1 MWIDLQMWQAM
12 ERPPQ
17 LQHAQNWD
25 AAIDL
30 TLRRFVY
37 GSLSGAAAAL
47 LLFRSPTTRWAAVAF
62 GAGSGL
68 GSAYTDSSQLF
79 RGALGKWSASSSTT
93 PNAPPLP
100 TPASI
105 SPSIPPSIPASI
117 PEPKHHVEE
126 IQEAQAWATW
136 GLVMER
142 EAMLL
147 LAFTVPLFCS

>member
-105 SPSIPPSIPASI
+105 SPSIPASI